1 MITHTGVSGLVATQ
15 IDRLGLGAGSRV
27 LQFASLSFDASFW
40 ELCMGLLSGAALVV
54 APAEQVLPGAPLIA
68 LAFDQRVTHITVPPS
83 VLAVLPT
90 ENSLP
95 QVTTLVVA
103 GEACPPE
110 LVAAW
115 SVGRWMVNAY
125 GPTEATVCATMSNPL
140 SEAMPLLPPIGRPI
154 RNTRV
159 FVLDAGLC
167 LVPPGV
173 VGELYVAGVGLARGY
188 LHRAGLTAGR
198 FVACPFGGP
207 GERMYRTGDLVR
219 WNTGGDLEFVGRAD
233 EQVKVR
239 GFRIE
244 PGEIETVLRRHP
256 RVTQAVVLARQDQPG
271 DTQLVAYVAAA
282 QGEGCRPEALR
293 EWVRVELP
301 EYMVPAVV
309 VVLDS
314 LPVTRNG
321 KLDRAALPAP
331 RFGLVEGGRAPRTP
345 QEQILAELFAEVL
358 DLPVVGVEDD
368 FFDLGG
374 HSLLATRL
382 IARIR
387 AALGA
392 ELSIRAL
399 FEAPTVAGLAGVLD
413 QSGRARLALTRGEQ
427 RPERVPLSF
436 AQRRLWF
443 LHQMEG
449 PSATYN
455 IPLALRLSGE
465 LDREALRAALADV
478 MGRHESLRTIFPQH
492 EGVAYQRV
500 LDPGSAR
507 PALHLTETT
516 STDLSRTVT
525 AAARYEFDLGGEI
538 PLRAELM
545 VLGPDEQV
553 LVLVVHHIAGDGW
566 SLGPLSRDVA
576 LAYAARCRGQAP
588 GWAPLPVQY
597 VDYTLWQ
604 HQLLGDRADPDSLF
618 ATQVAYWTQALAG
631 LPDQVTLPTDR
642 SRPPVASYRGEYLSV
657 GIEPALHQRLRE
669 LARRGGASLFMVLQ
683 AGLAALLSKL
693 GAGGDIPIGSPIAGR
708 TDQALDDLVGFFVN
722 TLVLRT
728 DTTGNPSF
736 RNLIRRVRETA
747 LAAYTHQD
755 VPFEYLVEVLNP
767 TRSLAHHPLFQI
779 MLAVQNTPRPE
790 FTLPGLDTRIQPA
803 STGTAKV
810 DLSIYLW
817 EHHDPDG
824 TPQGLH
830 GVIEYATDLF
840 DQPTIHTLFT
850 RWTRLLET
858 AIADPDAPINRTDLL
873 TPD

>member
-1 MITHTGVSGLVATQ
+1 
-15 IDRLGLGAGSRV
+15 
-27 LQFASLSFDASFW
+27 
-40 ELCMGLLSGAALVV
+40 
-54 APAEQVLPGAPLIA
+54 
-68 LAFDQRVTHITVPPS
+68 
-83 VLAVLPT
+83 
-90 ENSLP
+90 
-95 QVTTLVVA
+95 
-103 GEACPPE
+103 
-110 LVAAW
+110 
-115 SVGRWMVNAY
+115 
-125 GPTEATVCATMSNPL
+125 
-140 SEAMPLLPPIGRPI
+140 
-154 RNTRV
+154 
-159 FVLDAGLC
+159 
-167 LVPPGV
+167 
-173 VGELYVAGVGLARGY
+173 
-188 LHRAGLTAGR
+188 
-198 FVACPFGGP
+198 
-207 GERMYRTGDLVR
+207 
-219 WNTGGDLEFVGRAD
+219 
-233 EQVKVR
+233 
-239 GFRIE
+239 
-244 PGEIETVLRRHP
+244 
-256 RVTQAVVLARQDQPG
+256 
-271 DTQLVAYVAAA
+271 
-282 QGEGCRPEALR
+282 
-293 EWVRVELP
+293 
-301 EYMVPAVV
+301 
-309 VVLDS
+309 
-314 LPVTRNG
+314 
-321 KLDRAALPAP
+321 
-331 RFGLVEGGRAPRTP
+331 
-345 QEQILAELFAEVL
+345 
-358 DLPVVGVEDD
+358 D

-618 ATQVAYWTQALAG
+618 ATQVTYWTQALAG
-631 LPDQVTLPTDR
+631 LPDQVALPTDR

-736 RNLIRRVRETA
+736 RDLIRRVRETA

-790 FTLPGLDTRIQPA
+790 FTLPGLDTRLQPA

-873 TPD
+873 TPDERHRFLVEVNDTTVPIPPACLPALFQTQVATTPDAVAVLFEDTTLTYTQLNTRANRLAHALIERGIGPEHIVALALPRATNMI